1 MFWNFVWY
9 GFHPLFRALCWALS
23 VWKCMFFSDQLSW
36 FNLIICSSLLP
47 FFLYFFWK
55 FYYTDLLRPYSDFLI
70 FLLVFHISIFLLS
83 FLGDFLSLSPKSPL
97 ELLIFSIFFQFLRFF
112 FPNCPLLYTVLF
124 LFLWYLFISLKI
136 LMVECLFLFCFLIT
150 FSICPIFSSLLV
162 FNLFV
167 MISLSYMWF
176 SPHVCLVVLGFLLMF
191 KSGG

>member
-1 MFWNFVWY
+1 MFWNFMWY

-36 FNLIICSSLLP
+36 FYLIICSSLLP

-97 ELLIFSIFFQFLRFF
+97 ELLIFSIFFSISKIFF
-112 FPNCPLLYTVLF
+112 SKLSFIIYCLIFVSLVSFHISEDINGRMCVFVLF
-124 LFLWYLFISLKI
+124 FDYLFY
-136 LMVECLFLFCFLIT
+136 
-150 FSICPIFSSLLV
+150 
-162 FNLFV
+162 
-167 MISLSYMWF
+167 LSYFLQLAGFQFVCYDFSFLYVVFPTCLSGSPWF
-176 SPHVCLVVLGFLLMF
+176 SAHV
-191 KSGG
+191 